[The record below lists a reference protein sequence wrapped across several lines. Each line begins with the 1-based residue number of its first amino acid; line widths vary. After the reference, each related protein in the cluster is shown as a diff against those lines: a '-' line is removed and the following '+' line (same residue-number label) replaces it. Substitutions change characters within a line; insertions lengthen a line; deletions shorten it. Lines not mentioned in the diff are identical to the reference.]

1 MAERDTFHWR
11 SCGLTTVGTVRK
23 HNEDSYLA
31 LPEHNLWVVADGM
44 GGHLR
49 GDVASQ
55 AVVQAYNNFA
65 PGRTLSPDESDR
77 EERAINVNSKIREN
91 IGDHP
96 SYVMGSTVGMMY
108 AKKQSAFFLWAG
120 HSRIYRNGQRKLEQI
135 PHDHSFMQES

>member
-1 MAERDTFHWR
+1 MAYLAPALTSKKPIMAEPKTFQWR
-11 SCGLTTVGTVRK
+11 SCGLTTVGAVRK

-65 PGRTLSPDESDR
+65 PARTLSQTIDDL
-77 EERAINVNSKIREN
+77 EERALKVNSK
-91 IGDHP
+91 
-96 SYVMGSTVGMMY
+96 
-108 AKKQSAFFLWAG
+108 
-120 HSRIYRNGQRKLEQI
+120 
-135 PHDHSFMQES
+135 